1 MSEKG
6 FFKLNEVIIR
16 REVSLNGRDKTQGST
31 SVQIHNTLKDIS
43 GLLYCLKRSKLKLRK

>member
-6 FFKLNEVIIR
+6 FKLNEEITR
-16 REVSLNGRDKTQGST
+16 REVSVNGCNKTQLLT

-43 GLLYCLKRSKLKLRK
+43 GSLYCLERSKLKLRK